1 MSQRSI
7 CFPKRNWTKRCDS
20 SAYRKGNLYLQLW
33 SKTAFPFQQT
43 ADNHSPTTHTHLH
56 LPRTQSQAV
65 EAMQLEKSSHLK
77 GLYGLLVWLPSIS
90 ESLFWIWEVLIFLFF
105 FFFSQDGT
113 EADWGYMRR
122 VFWHRLAE
130 EKGWYKTKSNQ
141 TAENNIGRWSC
152 SPLPSHQASTKE
164 LHWFAAC
171 QGQKT
176 GNLFN
181 PMPFTSC
188 FLTSP

>member
-1 MSQRSI
+1 MIKDCISFPTNSRQSLSYNPYSFTLTQNSEPGCGSNAAWEKLSSEGSIWLIGMTSQHLRVFILNMGSTN
-7 CFPKRNWTKRCDS
+7 FP
-20 SAYRKGNLYLQLW
+20 
-33 SKTAFPFQQT
+33 
-43 ADNHSPTTHTHLH
+43 
-56 LPRTQSQAV
+56 
-65 EAMQLEKSSHLK
+65 
-77 GLYGLLVWLPSIS
+77 
-90 ESLFWIWEVLIFLFF
+90 F